1 MRRRAALA
9 LVVAVLLACA
19 ACAHPSSLFSNHA
32 PDRGEVAA
40 DSMYWEA
47 VHQLTP
53 SNKTGSRDS
62 ALVLL
67 NAYLGSP
74 AKLHHIAEASALA
87 AVTRDA
93 QQLARVQL
101 ALQQARDEAKT
112 ADASN
117 EIPRAQGESK
127 AGDDAVKEIARL
139 KEELAR
145 ANDEL
150 DRIKKRLAAPPP
162 KP

>member
-1 MRRRAALA
+1 MNRLFIAA
-9 LVVAVLLACA
+9 LLACA
-19 ACAHPSSLFSNHA
+19 ACAHTSSLFTNRD
-32 PDRGEVAA
+32 PDRGEIAA

-47 VHQLTP
+47 VHQLAP
-53 SNKTGSRDS
+53 SNKNGSRDS

-87 AVTRDA
+87 GVTRDA
-93 QQLARVQL
+93 QQLARVQA
-101 ALQQARDEAKT
+101 ALQQARDDAKT
-112 ADASN
+112 ASANGD
-117 EIPRAQGESK
+117 RARAEGDSK